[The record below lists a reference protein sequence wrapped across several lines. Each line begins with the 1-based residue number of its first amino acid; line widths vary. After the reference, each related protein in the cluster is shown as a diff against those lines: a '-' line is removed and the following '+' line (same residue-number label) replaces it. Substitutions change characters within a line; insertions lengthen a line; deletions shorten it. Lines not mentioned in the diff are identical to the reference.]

1 MTIPSQI
8 KTVIDQQL
16 AALDGLLAKAAAN
29 GGDALLSAKLANDM
43 ASLAGQV
50 RIACDQVSAGLKR
63 LSDSKIMLPDE
74 DDTTIAAARERV
86 AKARAAASSQADASF
101 VADDAPIEMKL
112 PNGMNFAMRADEY
125 ARDWMIAQLYFHVVA
140 AYMIL
145 RAKGLAVGKA
155 DFVGYIARYAKKPSA
170 A

>member
-1 MTIPSQI
+1 MTIASQI
-8 KTVIDQQL
+8 KPIVDQQL
-16 AALDGLLAKAAAN
+16 AVLDGLLAKAAAN
-29 GGDALLSAKLANDM
+29 GGDALMSVRLADDM
-43 ASLAGQV
+43 APLAGQV

-63 LSDSKIMLPDE
+63 LSDSKVMLADE
-74 DDTTIAAARERV
+74 DDTTIAEARARV
-86 AKARAAASSQADASF
+86 AKARAAAAEQADDSF
-101 VADDAPIEMKL
+101 VADDAPVALSL

-145 RAKGLAVGKA
+145 RSQGLAVGKA
-155 DFVGYIARYAKKPSA
+155 DFVGYIARYAKAPA

>member
-16 AALDGLLAKAAAN
+16 AALDGLLVKAAAN
-29 GGDALLSAKLANDM
+29 GGDALLSAKLADDM

-63 LSDSKIMLPDE
+63 LSDSKIMLADE

-86 AKARAAASSQADASF
+86 AKARAAASSQTDSSF
-101 VADDAPIEMKL
+101 VADDAPIELKL
-112 PNGMNFAMRADEY
+112 PNGMHFAMRADEY
-125 ARDWMIAQLYFHVVA
+125 ARDWLIAQLYFHVVA

-145 RAKGLAVGKA
+145 RAQGLAVGKA

-170 A
+170 T

>member
-16 AALDGLLAKAAAN
+16 AVLDGLLVKAAAN
-29 GGDALLSAKLANDM
+29 GGDALLSVRLADDM
-43 ASLAGQV
+43 APLAGQV

-63 LSDSKIMLPDE
+63 LSDSTIVLSDD
-74 DDTTIAAARERV
+74 DDTTIAAARERI
-86 AKARAAASSQADASF
+86 ATARAAAADQANASF
-101 VADDAPIEMKL
+101 VAEDAPIALTL

-145 RAKGLAVGKA
+145 RSQGLAVGKA
-155 DFVGYIARYAKKPSA
+155 DFVGYIARYAKAPA